1 MSEASEYQVLEALPV
16 PIAIVRQWQVAYA
29 NPALAQ
35 LLGVP
40 REELYSGSMQ
50 QLIARFVPEDRS
62 WAEPL
67 YAART
72 RGERPPEAEWWMRLK
87 SSTGQERTCHVRVSP
102 GAQPGE
108 QVVVVLAME
117 QEASVRRLAETLVA
131 AGAQMLRCRDEQAVL
146 ELAVDAIHRQG
157 FHVSVMLLEGGDVFH
172 GPMRQ
177 EAEVV
182 KAVERLYGCPIHQ
195 MRFPRASL
203 PHFEQVLAQR
213 RAAFFQDIHVALD
226 RFHTPEVAQLLKR
239 TYPNTPAMDA
249 PIFVGTTP
257 FGILAVQGK
266 GLTPATVGTLELF
279 AGMVGSAL
287 ENARHHREASA
298 SLTELSRLQGELVAQ
313 ERLSVL
319 GEAAGVVA
327 HEVRN
332 PLGAILNVVAVLKR
346 EARLGPIGTSA
357 VAMMEEEATRLD
369 DIVRDLLD
377 VVRPFELRP
386 RPLHLGELARR
397 TVMLLA
403 GVSEAARAQVHFEEA
418 EELPLIQA
426 DEALLQ
432 LALTNLL
439 RYTLRSS
446 PEGGTVRL
454 EVAPCPSGV
463 CIVMEDQ
470 GAGLSGVDAQR
481 VFQPFFTSRATGA
494 GLGLAVVR
502 RVVLAHGGTV
512 NVRERPGG
520 GARFELLLPL
530 SPSEPRKQHAAP

>member
-1 MSEASEYQVLEALPV
+1 VSDTSEYRPLEGLPV
-16 PIAIVRQWQVAYA
+16 AITILRAGRVAYA
-29 NPALAQ
+29 NPALTE
-35 LLGVP
+35 LLGVS
-40 REELYSGSMQ
+40 REELYRLSMSD
-50 QLIARFVPEDRS
+50 LIARFTPEERS

-72 RGERPPEAEWWMRLK
+72 RGDRPTEAQWWMRLRN
-87 SSTGQERTCHVRVSP
+87 TAGQERTCHVSVKP
-102 GAQPGE
+102 GEHPDE

-117 QEASVRRLAETLVA
+117 QEASVRRLAEALVA
-131 AGAQMLRCRDEQAVL
+131 AAGEMLRCRDEQAVL
-146 ELAVDAIHRQG
+146 ELAVEAIHRHG
-157 FHVSVMLLEGGDVFH
+157 FHVTVLLLDGEHLVH

-177 EAEVV
+177 DAQVLAAAE
-182 KAVERLYGCPIHQ
+182 KLYGRPIRE

-203 PHFEQVLAQR
+203 PHVEQVLSQR
-213 RAAFFQDIHVALD
+213 KGAFFQDIHIMLE
-226 RFHTPEVAQLLKR
+226 RFHAPEVAKLLKD
-239 TYPNTPAMDA
+239 TYPHTPSLDA
-249 PIFVGTTP
+249 PIVVGATP
-257 FGILAVQGK
+257 FGLLAVQGK
-266 GLTPATVGTLELF
+266 GLTPATAGTLELF

-287 ENARHHREASA
+287 ENVRHHREAA
-298 SLTELSRLQGELVAQ
+298 ARLTELSRLQGELVAQ

-357 VAMMEEEATRLD
+357 VAMMEEEVTRLE

-403 GVSEAARAQVHFEEA
+403 AVSEATQAQVHVEE
-418 EELPLIQA
+418 EPDLPLIHA

-446 PEGGTVRL
+446 PTGGAVRL
-454 EVAPCPSGV
+454 VLARSPGGLS
-463 CIVMEDQ
+463 IVVEDQ
-470 GAGLSGVDAQR
+470 GAGLSGADARR
-481 VFQPFFTSRATGA
+481 VFEPFFTSRATGA

-512 NVRERPGG
+512 DVKERPGG
-520 GARFELLLPL
+520 GARFELLLPM
-530 SPSEPRKQHAAP
+530 SPSEPRQQHPAP